1 MLKNLI
7 TYATITKGG
16 VKMAN
21 IALLNRCNLRCPYC
35 FADSYVGKERD
46 DIKIDTLME
55 ILDFCAS
62 EGTIGLI
69 GGEPL
74 LHKQIDTIL
83 EILKQSIWY
92 HKVTIF
98 TNGLLLKEVASS
110 LNHPKF
116 HLLIN
121 VNSQRD
127 IGKKA
132 FSMLERGIEEAL
144 KYLPRENVDLG
155 INVYEENQDFSSLIY
170 LLEKYKLKRLRVS
183 LVIPKD
189 KKEGGIPYFYR
200 MKKTLLSLY
209 KKAKEMGI
217 YLGYDCNAIP
227 ECVFTDEERA
237 FLDTLPYENQFERE
251 IFTGKR
257 SVCSPV
263 VDIYPDKTATR
274 CFGMYDKARVSITDF
289 KTLNDLKNYF
299 FKEVDCRIINNYPQQ
314 KCKDCYKNKT
324 FGCFGGCLCYL

>member
-1 MLKNLI
+1 
-7 TYATITKGG
+7 
-16 VKMAN
+16 MAN

-35 FADSYVGKERD
+35 FADSYLGSEGD
-46 DIKIDTLME
+46 DLKIDTLME
-55 ILDFCAS
+55 LLDFCAD

-83 EILKQSIWY
+83 EILKQNMWY

-98 TNGLLLKEVASS
+98 TNGIFLDRVAPS

-121 VNSQRD
+121 VNSKKD
-127 IGKKA
+127 IGEKA
-132 FSMLERGIEEAL
+132 FSMLEKGIEEAL
-144 KYLPRENVDLG
+144 KYLPLQNVDLG
-155 INVYEENQDFSSLIY
+155 INVYEENQDFSSLLY
-170 LLEKYKLKRLRVS
+170 LLEKFNLKKLRVS

-189 KKEGGIPYFYR
+189 KREGGIPYFYR

-209 KKAKEMGI
+209 EKIKTLGVCP
-217 YLGYDCNAIP
+217 GYDCNAIP
-227 ECVFTDEERA
+227 ECVFTEEERA
-237 FLDTLPYENQFERE
+237 FLDTLSYENQFERE

-274 CFGMYDKARVSITDF
+274 CFGMYDRARVSITDF
-289 KTLNDLKNYF
+289 KSLNDLKNYF
-299 FKEVDCRIINNYPQQ
+299 FKEVDCRIINNYPQE